1 VVFYARFKCV
11 YEICTAFILRS
22 LGIPTAIGCG
32 PLGSAVRFWQ
42 SSTSFVAFFVL
53 VIFLCYCNLD
63 TNNVHEYICSV
74 QNTDTSRYQSYGDK
88 KNQLLNMCS
97 EQLTVA

>member
-1 VVFYARFKCV
+1 MRPFGVC
-11 YEICTAFILRS
+11 C
-22 LGIPTAIGCG
+22 
-32 PLGSAVRFWQ
+32 
-42 SSTSFVAFFVL
+42 AFFGNPPL
-53 VIFLCYCNLD
+53 RLLPFCLSDIFCYCNLD